1 MADDTTAIVTQSP
14 SYAGAIARGFF
25 HALAT
30 LCGAIMT
37 GLAGTEWSQADGQT
51 RFLIVVGI
59 VASVSSTGAAYFDK
73 TMARLDQ
80 GKEAIASNTPP
91 PFVVQPAPPTTGQPP
106 P

>member
-80 GKEAIASNTPP
+80 GKEAIASGNTPP
-91 PFVVQPAPPTTGQPP
+91 PFAVPPAQTKNPP
-106 P
+106 